1 MRNVEVGHYL
11 IIDPEVCHGQMT
23 FRGTRVPVDAVLTF
37 LAKGYSVD
45 QLLRS
50 WPELTRPAVEEAI
63 SLASQSLQVRYSAS
77 SEMATPIPA

>member
-1 MRNVEVGHYL
+1 MRNIEVGHYL
-11 IIDPEVCHGQMT
+11 IIDPEVCHGQIT
-23 FRGTRVPVDAVLTF
+23 FMGTRVPVDTVLTF
-37 LAKGYSVD
+37 IAKGYSVD

-63 SLASQSLQVRYSAS
+63 SLASQSLQARYSAS